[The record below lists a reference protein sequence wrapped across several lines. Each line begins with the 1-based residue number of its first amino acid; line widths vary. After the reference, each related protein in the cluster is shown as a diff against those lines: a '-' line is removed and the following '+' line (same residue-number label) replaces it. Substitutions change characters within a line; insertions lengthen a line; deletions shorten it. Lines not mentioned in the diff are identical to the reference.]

1 MYIIL
6 FFYFRL
12 NFRHAARLRHRSR
25 PTGRGS
31 GAGFILFGSP
41 HTGQIAQQ
49 VVQHSGGK
57 PVLGVKIIAFAQRDI
72 RQVLFLDGPQCRT
85 AAGGFLHAA
94 VAQALQDGI
103 HLAVCY
109 TIPDAAFGL
118 LMAELFQNAV
128 HGIICTF
135 AWHVVLPF
143 GMGFLFLRSRYL
155 RRCMMLYIKIP
166 AATLTL

>member
-1 MYIIL
+1 M
-6 FFYFRL
+6 R
-12 NFRHAARLRHRSR
+12 
-25 PTGRGS
+25 RGS
-31 GAGFILFGSP
+31 GTEAGRRAG
-41 HTGQIAQQ
+41 
-49 VVQHSGGK
+49 
-57 PVLGVKIIAFAQRDI
+57 
-72 RQVLFLDGPQCRT
+72 
-85 AAGGFLHAA
+85 AAGPGLFFLAARILGRSPSRSSSTAVENRSSVLKLLPLPSVISGRSSFWMGPNAEPPPEIPPCCRGPGFAGWHPPGRS
-94 VAQALQDGI
+94 VHYPGCR
-103 HLAVCY
+103 VR
-109 TIPDAAFGL
+109 P

>member
-1 MYIIL
+1 M
-6 FFYFRL
+6 R
-12 NFRHAARLRHRSR
+12 
-25 PTGRGS
+25 RGS
-31 GAGFILFGSP
+31 GTEAGRRAGAAGPGLFFLAARILGRSP
-41 HTGQIAQQ
+41 SRSSSTAVENRSSVLKLLPLPSVI
-49 VVQHSGGK
+49 SGRSS
-57 PVLGVKIIAFAQRDI
+57 FWM
-72 RQVLFLDGPQCRT
+72 GPQCRT

>member
-1 MYIIL
+1 MP
-6 FFYFRL
+6 
-12 NFRHAARLRHRSR
+12 NR
-25 PTGRGS
+25 P
-31 GAGFILFGSP
+31 
-41 HTGQIAQQ
+41 
-49 VVQHSGGK
+49 
-57 PVLGVKIIAFAQRDI
+57 
-72 RQVLFLDGPQCRT
+72 
-85 AAGGFLHAA
+85 GGFLHAA

-143 GMGFLFLRSRYL
+143 GMGFLFFAQPLLAALHDVVHQNTGGHADVITVHTGFSTGHIPAGLLLCRSR
-155 RRCMMLYIKIP
+155 
-166 AATLTL
+166 AACRKLSLK

>member
-1 MYIIL
+1 ML
-6 FFYFRL
+6 PWPRL
-12 NFRHAARLRHRSR
+12 
-25 PTGRGS
+25 
-31 GAGFILFGSP
+31 
-41 HTGQIAQQ
+41 
-49 VVQHSGGK
+49 
-57 PVLGVKIIAFAQRDI
+57 
-72 RQVLFLDGPQCRT
+72 CRMAST
-85 AAGGFLHAA
+85 W
-94 VAQALQDGI
+94 
-103 HLAVCY
+103 AVCY

>member
-1 MYIIL
+1 M
-6 FFYFRL
+6 
-12 NFRHAARLRHRSR
+12 
-25 PTGRGS
+25 
-31 GAGFILFGSP
+31 
-41 HTGQIAQQ
+41 
-49 VVQHSGGK
+49 
-57 PVLGVKIIAFAQRDI
+57 
-72 RQVLFLDGPQCRT
+72 
-85 AAGGFLHAA
+85 
-94 VAQALQDGI
+94 AQALQNGI